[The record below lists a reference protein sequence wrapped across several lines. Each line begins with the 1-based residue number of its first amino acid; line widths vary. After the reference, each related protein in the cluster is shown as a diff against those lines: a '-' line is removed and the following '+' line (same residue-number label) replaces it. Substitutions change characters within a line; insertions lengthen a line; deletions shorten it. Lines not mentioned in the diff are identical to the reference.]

1 VRSLP
6 LLSLVFLVAPTAR
19 AERPTTAVLWVGGE
33 GGAEACARVDAVLAG
48 ADSAA
53 PLADASVRPL
63 LVDGGPATRVQRKT
77 AAGRERF
84 AALRDLPEADGLL
97 ADAEAIALAEIP
109 AAAACAPLVEIAR
122 LRLRFAEL
130 TRDEP
135 RARHAAWLLAACAG
149 ATVAAEDQAAI
160 ARHPAAGPVAQPD
173 LRVESDP
180 PGADVLLDLRPVG
193 KTPLSLQGPRRAG
206 ALLDVELAGYRKVHR
221 ALDQQRGT
229 LAVALARDDGLGALC
244 DKVRAGADDSGASE
258 SDVAELAR
266 KLGAAQVLAVRGG
279 APGTLLVRSFATDKR
294 AWSRP
299 AQSIGNPPAPGQLD
313 SAALLAY
320 LGSPLP
326 ALPAASAAAAPAPRL
341 STAASAAAASVAT
354 APGPPPPPA
363 APVPAYKRWYTW
375 VIGGVLVGGIAA
387 WLIAGQIGSDQITVH
402 VEK

>member
-6 LLSLVFLVAPTAR
+6 LLSLVLLVAPSAR
-19 AERPTTAVLWVGGE
+19 AERPATAVLWVGGE
-33 GGAEACARVDAVLAG
+33 GGAEACARVDAVLAT
-48 ADSAA
+48 ADSAAA

-63 LVDGGPATRVQRKT
+63 LVDGGPVTRVQRKT

-97 ADAEAIALAEIP
+97 AEAEAIALAEIP

-135 RARHAAWLLAACAG
+135 RARHAAWLLSACAG
-149 ATVAAEDQAAI
+149 APAAAEDQAAI
-160 ARHPAAGPVAQPD
+160 ARHPAPGPVARPD

-193 KTPLSLQGPRRAG
+193 KTPLSLHGPRRAG

-221 ALDQQRGT
+221 GLDEQRGT
-229 LAVALARDDGLGALC
+229 LAVALARDDGLAALC
-244 DKVRAGADDSGASE
+244 DKVRAGADDSGAAE
-258 SDVAELAR
+258 GDVAELAR

-279 APGTLLVRSFATDKR
+279 APGTLLVRSFDTDKK

-299 AQSIGNPPAPGQLD
+299 AQAIASPPAPGQLD
-313 SAALLAY
+313 GAALLAY
-320 LGSPLP
+320 L
-326 ALPAASAAAAPAPRL
+326 ASAVPPAPATAAPAARPL
-341 STAASAAAASVAT
+341 AASASAAAASVAT

-375 VIGGVLVGGIAA
+375 VIGGVLIGGIAA